1 MLLLSLRSIGTVEA
15 NRSNAS
21 QLAPQLASSLSS
33 SLAVTTS
40 VPEQLDAVSTEAGLS
55 LAQQVAA
62 SPGLG
67 DAGVANVA
75 GVASNLLAAAQGNLE
90 RHGGTREVG
99 EQQGAD
105 ISTLVET
112 VALAR
117 ARPALAPASHLL
129 ASHNRPNCHPHSAWP
144 SPHTVHLD
152 WPRAH
157 RLACRNTWWARRPKA
172 STRHSSR
179 WR

>member
-90 RHGGTREVG
+90 RHGGTREEG
-99 EQQGAD
+99 D
-105 ISTLVET
+105 
-112 VALAR
+112 
-117 ARPALAPASHLL
+117 
-129 ASHNRPNCHPHSAWP
+129 
-144 SPHTVHLD
+144 
-152 WPRAH
+152 
-157 RLACRNTWWARRPKA
+157 
-172 STRHSSR
+172 
-179 WR
+179 